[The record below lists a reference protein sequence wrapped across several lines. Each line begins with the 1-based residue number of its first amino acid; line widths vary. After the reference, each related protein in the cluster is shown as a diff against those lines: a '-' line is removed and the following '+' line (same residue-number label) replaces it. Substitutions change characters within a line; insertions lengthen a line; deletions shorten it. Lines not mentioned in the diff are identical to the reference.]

1 MNCFKVYP
9 QCLTSCLVFFLIIL
23 SFLSY
28 RIWTLIFK
36 VECDEYDSVPNK
48 WILNDGLAKYPVDA
62 TATEI
67 KTLAKGGNDIKTFEP
82 IPVQII
88 KEYDT
93 YEKCNTNAW
102 RLNSHRKVLSESE
115 QEAKGR
121 GQRIK
126 RRKHLS
132 SDDNDE
138 SEEETQPKVS
148 KKKKSSSKS
157 QKLEEMRQKLTEVAE
172 GLKKTELPTPPDNR
186 PKTSKPSS
194 CTEEFHQSTIASAS
208 CSKDSANNFLI
219 VDEGGPEALDTPS
232 PLKRLAAAPHD
243 TGKPSPINRKSPN
256 KSQCQESVKKQ
267 LFTEKE
273 APKKGKCNIGK
284 KVKHSRGFLLQCP
297 RDEAVLHILCK
308 LSADVTSILHY
319 QKRAKL
325 ATPAPG
331 QEAEKKDV
339 EEVALPE
346 CLLSI
351 IPCLTKEDLMKAEE
365 HLKDETLLNTVA
377 QHFESLF
384 QNDQGLTKTARNIT
398 REWMAKEVQKLYSL
412 KGGHAQKK
420 LKAGVQKKDAFNQL
434 RIYTVIKKV
443 VKSLYGRSVSNY
455 REQMDN
461 TIATFLTRAD
471 EKKEE
476 NPA

>member
-1 MNCFKVYP
+1 MKINNIFLPSFQVFSSYFFTCFSRHLREVQH
-9 QCLTSCLVFFLIIL
+9 QCLAFKL
-23 SFLSY
+23 SPQGAFG
-28 RIWTLIFK
+28 
-36 VECDEYDSVPNK
+36 V
-48 WILNDGLAKYPVDA
+48 
-62 TATEI
+62 
-67 KTLAKGGNDIKTFEP
+67 
-82 IPVQII
+82 
-88 KEYDT
+88 
-93 YEKCNTNAW
+93 
-102 RLNSHRKVLSESE
+102 E

-126 RRKHLS
+126 KRKHFS
-132 SDDNDE
+132 SNDNDD
-138 SEEETQPKVS
+138 SEQETELKVS

-157 QKLEEMRQKLTEVAE
+157 LKYEKMREKLTEYAK
-172 GLKKTELPTPPDNR
+172 GLKKTVLPTPPDNR

-194 CTEEFHQSTIASAS
+194 CAGEFHRSTIASAS
-208 CSKDSANNFLI
+208 SSKDSAKNFLI
-219 VDEGGPEALDTPS
+219 VDEGGPEASDTPS
-232 PLKRLAAAPHD
+232 PLKGPHD

-256 KSQCQESVKKQ
+256 KSQSQESVKKQ

-273 APKKGKCNIGK
+273 APKKAKCNIGK
-284 KVKHSRGFLLQCP
+284 KVKHTCGFLLQCA

-308 LSADVTSILHY
+308 ISADLTSVLHY

-325 ATPAPG
+325 ATPAFG

-339 EEVALPE
+339 DEVALPD
-346 CLLSI
+346 CLLGI
-351 IPCLTKEDLMKAEE
+351 IPYLTKEDLLKAEE

-384 QNDQGLTKTARNIT
+384 QNDHGLTKTARNII
-398 REWMAKEVQKLYSL
+398 RERIVKEVQKLYSL

-420 LKAGVQKKDAFNQL
+420 LKVGGQRKEAFKQL
-434 RIYTVIKKV
+434 RLYTVIKKV

-455 REQMDN
+455 RELMDN
-461 TIATFLTRAD
+461 TTATFLTHAD